1 MNVLVVAAHP
11 DDEVLGC
18 GGTIARHT
26 ASGDEVR
33 VLILGKGIASR
44 GTGRKAAELA
54 KLRSA
59 AKKANAILA
68 VKEHFL
74 ERMPDN
80 RMDGVDLLDVV
91 KVVEQHIDDFNPQ
104 TVYTHH
110 AGDLNVDHR
119 VTHQAVMTA
128 CRPVPGLSVA
138 RILCFEVPSS
148 TEWQAPASGPVFAPN
163 WFCDISC
170 TLPAKLKALRAYAD
184 EMRKWPHPRSLRAV
198 KHLAHWRGA
207 TVGVDAAEAFVLAR
221 AVEHR

>member
-1 MNVLVVAAHP
+1 MKILVVAAHP

-18 GGTIARHT
+18 GATIARHA

-33 VLILGKGIASR
+33 VLILAEGITSR
-44 GTGRKAAELA
+44 GAGRKASELA

-59 AKKANAILA
+59 AKKANGILA

-91 KVVEQHIDDFNPQ
+91 KVVERHVDEFNPQ

-128 CRPVPGLSVA
+128 CRPLPGHSVT

-148 TEWQAPASGPVFAPN
+148 TEWQPPASGATFAPN
-163 WFCDISC
+163 WFNDVSR
-170 TLPAKLKALRAYAD
+170 TLPVKLKALRAYAG

-198 KHLAHWRGA
+198 EHLAHWRGA
-207 TVGVDAAEAFVLAR
+207 TIGVDAAEAFMLAR
-221 AVEHR
+221 AVERA